1 MHLYQFFLFSSTQ
14 SNVRKKRFRSFVEF
28 VCIHTHSYINNVC
41 LLVVFFSPH
50 CVIVAVEVVVVIVS
64 LIHFMVVHSM
74 FTWTPADR
82 RLISAWSNTSVC
94 VRKKRKRFVFK
105 FFVRV
110 SERENVRSKKT
121 AKEIFIEVQQRN
133 TPTHS
138 AKKEGVIIIKIYI
151 SK

>member
-1 MHLYQFFLFSSTQ
+1 MCICISFFLFSSTQ

-121 AKEIFIEVQQRN
+121 AKEIFIEVQQQN

-138 AKKEGVIIIKIYI
+138 AKK
-151 SK
+151 

>member
-1 MHLYQFFLFSSTQ
+1 MCICISFFLFSSTQ

-28 VCIHTHSYINNVC
+28 VCMHTSKHTLIYKNVC

-110 SERENVRSKKT
+110 SERENVRSKK
-121 AKEIFIEVQQRN
+121 QQ
-133 TPTHS
+133 
-138 AKKEGVIIIKIYI
+138 KKYL
-151 SK
+151 